1 MEYVYIVQDGEICSG
16 VFNLGEVEYVTRD
29 FEDALC
35 YLADLILES
44 EDDDYPK
51 TTDGIKDYICE
62 HCCHS
67 NTFGDVF
74 WTTFHGTIIKRVLH

>member
-1 MEYVYIVQDGEICSG
+1 MEYVYIVQDGEAYP

-44 EDDDYPK
+44 EDEDYE
-51 TTDGIKDYICE
+51 DEED
-62 HCCHS
+62 
-67 NTFGDVF
+67 
-74 WTTFHGTIIKRVLH
+74 W

>member
-35 YLADLILES
+35 YLADLILDS

-51 TTDGIKDYICE
+51 TADGVKNFICE
-62 HCCHS
+62 NCCHS
-67 NTFGDVF
+67 NTYGEVF
-74 WTTFHGTIIKRVLH
+74 WTTFHGTIIKCVLH

>member
-1 MEYVYIVQDGEICSG
+1 MEYVYIVQDGEAYP
-16 VFNLGEVEYVTRD
+16 VFNLGEVIYVTRD

-44 EDDDYPK
+44 EDEDYP
-51 TTDGIKDYICE
+51 TVGIKEYICE
-62 HCCHS
+62 KCCHS

-74 WTTFHGTIIKRVLH
+74 WTTVHGTIIKHVLH

>member
-1 MEYVYIVQDGEICSG
+1 MEYVYIVQDGEAYP

-44 EDDDYPK
+44 EDEDYP
-51 TTDGIKDYICE
+51 TVGIKEYICE
-62 HCCHS
+62 KCCHS

-74 WTTFHGTIIKRVLH
+74 WTTAHGTIIKHVLH